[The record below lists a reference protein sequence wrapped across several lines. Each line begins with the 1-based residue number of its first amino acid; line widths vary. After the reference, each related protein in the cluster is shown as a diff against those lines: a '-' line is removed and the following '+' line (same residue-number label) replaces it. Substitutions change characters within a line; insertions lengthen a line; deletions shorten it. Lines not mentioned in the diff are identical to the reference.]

1 MAGNK
6 ISQISSRKN
15 SATGTISECYE
26 TRLCVID
33 RGYNESH
40 PVSSWVMLY
49 QLSCLYHD
57 KPRIPL
63 IWLSVTP
70 NNIES
75 KLLSLK
81 AVFVMSL

>member
-40 PVSSWVMLY
+40 TGFIMGDVVPAILF
-49 QLSCLYHD
+49 
-57 KPRIPL
+57 IP
-63 IWLSVTP
+63 
-70 NNIES
+70 
-75 KLLSLK
+75 
-81 AVFVMSL
+81 